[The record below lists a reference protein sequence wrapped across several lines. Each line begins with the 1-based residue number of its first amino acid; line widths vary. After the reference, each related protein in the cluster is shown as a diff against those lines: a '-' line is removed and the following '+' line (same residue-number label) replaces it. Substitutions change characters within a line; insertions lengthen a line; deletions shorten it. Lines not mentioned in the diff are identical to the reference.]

1 MPAEDNKTLPPL
13 ENLPEKVQ
21 RKGVPMRMFDGKSL
35 VVAMAAMVGS
45 FPAAAA
51 DLVTYQLDWL
61 PGGDKAPIY
70 VCIQEGFCEE
80 AGLEIKIEPGRGS
93 SEAITKIATGASD
106 IGSAGMGAL
115 MAAKATEGVPVT
127 AVMTIFN
134 MGPHAFYTT
143 KDSGIASIKDVKG
156 KKIATSPFTSSNVFL
171 PLVLADNGL
180 SEEDITLTKSDPGA
194 LGPLLMTGQSD
205 AIIAWLTDV
214 SRYSGQAAEAGKE
227 LVVLPWAD
235 AGLELYSAS
244 LVAGDTFLEERPD
257 VAKRFVAAFKKSLE
271 FAYENPDKAA
281 AAVSAQVPELSAED
295 VKGSW
300 LDASKLAFNDVT
312 EKFPLGTIDADR
324 LAATW
329 TRVAAAQDLDPASL
343 KPEDAVNRSFLPT
356 AE

>member
-1 MPAEDNKTLPPL
+1 
-13 ENLPEKVQ
+13 
-21 RKGVPMRMFDGKSL
+21 
-35 VVAMAAMVGS
+35 
-45 FPAAAA
+45 
-51 DLVTYQLDWL
+51 
-61 PGGDKAPIY
+61 
-70 VCIQEGFCEE
+70 
-80 AGLEIKIEPGRGS
+80 
-93 SEAITKIATGASD
+93 
-106 IGSAGMGAL
+106 
-115 MAAKATEGVPVT
+115 
-127 AVMTIFN
+127 
-134 MGPHAFYTT
+134 
-143 KDSGIASIKDVKG
+143 
-156 KKIATSPFTSSNVFL
+156 
-171 PLVLADNGL
+171 
-180 SEEDITLTKSDPGA
+180 
-194 LGPLLMTGQSD
+194 MTGQSD

-244 LVAGDTFLEERPD
+244 LVAGDKFLEERPD

-343 KPEDAVNRSFLPT
+343 KPEDAVNRSFLPA

>member
-1 MPAEDNKTLPPL
+1 
-13 ENLPEKVQ
+13 
-21 RKGVPMRMFDGKSL
+21 MRMFDGKTL
-35 VVAMAAMVGS
+35 CVALGAVMAAGTAS
-45 FPAAAA
+45 AA
-51 DLVTYQLDWL
+51 DKVTYQLDWL

-70 VCIQEGFCEE
+70 VCVQEGFCEE

-93 SEAITKIATGASD
+93 SEAITKLATGSSD
-106 IGSAGMGAL
+106 IGSAGLGAL
-115 MAAKATEGVPVT
+115 MAARATEGVPVT
-127 AVMTIFN
+127 AVMSIFN

-143 KDSGIASIKDVKG
+143 ADKGIQSIKDVKG

-180 SEEDITLTKSDPGA
+180 SEADITLTKSDPGT

-214 SRYSGQAAEAGKE
+214 SRYTGQAKDAGKE
-227 LVVLPWAD
+227 IVILPWAD

-244 LVAGDTFLEERPD
+244 LVASDKFLTERPD

-271 FAYENPDKAA
+271 FAQENPDKAA
-281 AAVSAQVPELSAED
+281 AAVAAMVPELSAED

-312 EKFPLGTIDADR
+312 EKFGLGTFDADR

-329 TRVAAAQDLDPASL
+329 MRVAASQDLDPASL
-343 KPEDAVNRSFLPT
+343 KPEDTVDRSFLP
-356 AE
+356 ASE